1 MKIVLL
7 LSGGMDS
14 AALYAHACGTNH
26 EVVPVFI
33 DYGQPSLL
41 EEEESAKRIA
51 EHFGSELVVRGLD
64 LSLHDMGAQEGVS
77 GPRVVPARNLVF
89 LSLGVHQAL
98 IDQAEEVWLGAS
110 FDDFED
116 YADCRNHFVEAVNIA
131 STLLGVVVR
140 YPFCNLTKSQIL
152 DRAIL
157 HDFNLS
163 DTWSCYTPNNGFACG
178 TCNSCKQRN
187 EVLS

>member
-14 AALYAHACGTNH
+14 AALYAHACGTNR

-41 EEEESAKRIA
+41 EEEESARHIA
-51 EHFGSELVVRGLD
+51 EHFGAELVVRGLD

-98 IDQAEEVWLGAS
+98 IENADQVWLGAS
-110 FDDFED
+110 LDDFSD
-116 YADCRNHFVEAVNIA
+116 YADCRDHFVEAVNIA
-131 STLLGVVVR
+131 SVLLGVRVR
-140 YPFCNLTKSQIL
+140 YPFCALTKSQIL
-152 DRAIL
+152 EEAKQ
-157 HDFNLS
+157 HDFDVSN
-163 DTWSCYTPNNGFACG
+163 TWSCYTPSNGSACG